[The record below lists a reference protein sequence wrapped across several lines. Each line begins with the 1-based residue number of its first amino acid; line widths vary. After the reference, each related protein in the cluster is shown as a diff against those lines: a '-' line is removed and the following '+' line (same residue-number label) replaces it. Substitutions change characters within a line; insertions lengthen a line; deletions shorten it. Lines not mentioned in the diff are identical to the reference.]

1 MGVPRG
7 GTRGRGRGARFG
19 QTEGEARSP
28 GPKRPTHSERGY
40 QEVENTMAAMGDTVP
55 TTGALKRSLTW
66 KGAFWVAAGVPPLVL
81 FSIGGIAGVAGK
93 AAFVVW
99 MISMVMGF
107 LQSFTYAEMAGMFG
121 NKSGGA
127 SVYGAMAWLR
137 YSKLIA
143 PLSVWCNWFA
153 WSPVLSLGCAIAAGY
168 ILNALFPIPLADS
181 QPVLDWVAAN
191 LGSYTAG
198 TQAVVDYIAANPGTA
213 PEAAIQAVATTDAV
227 AALTP
232 AFRVWEALAINI
244 PGLGTLHFNSTFVIG
259 VVLMGIIFTIQHGG
273 IASTAKSQK
282 IMAIIVLVPLLLVG
296 LVPILTGAIDSMNV
310 TNIVPPTAAYSGVDG
325 AWDLG
330 GWTLFLGGLYTA
342 AWSTYGFETAV
353 CYTAEFKNPHTD
365 TFKSIFY
372 SGLLCIVFYFLLPYA
387 FQGVLGQAGMLAPG
401 IVDGTGVGEALG
413 NMVGAGRLVTQVF
426 VILMI
431 LALFLA
437 IMTAMAGSSRTLYQ
451 GARDGWLP
459 KYLTRVNDHGAPVGA
474 MWTDLVFNVF
484 LLALA
489 SDVGGYFYVLAISNV
504 GYILFNFLN
513 LNAGWIHRIDS
524 PHLVRPWKAPTVLI
538 GINTVL
544 AFVNALFLGAG
555 AKVWG
560 YSNALWSGVIFAA
573 LILPVFAFR
582 HYVQDNGHF
591 PKEATEDLGLTDQ
604 STLAPVP
611 PASGPMP
618 R

>member
-1 MGVPRG
+1 MANIAGSGTSAGTAGGAGV
-7 GTRGRGRGARFG
+7 
-19 QTEGEARSP
+19 QTS
-28 GPKRPTHSERGY
+28 
-40 QEVENTMAAMGDTVP
+40 
-55 TTGALKRSLTW
+55 GALHRTLDW

-93 AAFVVW
+93 AAFLVW

-127 SVYGAMAWLR
+127 SVYGATAWLR

-191 LGSYTAG
+191 IANYTAS
-198 TQAVVDYIAANPGTA
+198 TQAVVDYMAANAGVSA
-213 PEAAIQAVATTDAV
+213 QDAISAVASADGV

-232 AFRVWEALAINI
+232 AFRVWEAFGITV

-259 VVLMGIIFTIQHGG
+259 VVLMLIIFAIQHRG

-282 IMAIIVLVPLLLVG
+282 WMAVIVLVPLLLVG
-296 LVPILTGAIDSMNV
+296 LVPILTGAIDTMNV
-310 TNIVPPTAAYSGVDG
+310 TSIVPPTGAYSGVDG
-325 AWDLG
+325 AWDVG
-330 GWTLFLGGLYTA
+330 GWTLFLGGLYIA

-353 CYTAEFKNPHTD
+353 CYTAEFKNPKTD
-365 TFKSIFY
+365 TFRAIFY
-372 SGLLCIVFYFLLPYA
+372 SGLLCVVFYFLIPFA
-387 FQGVLGQAGMLAPG
+387 FQGVLGQSGMLATG

-413 NMVGAGRLVTQVF
+413 GMVGGGPVVTQIF

-431 LALFLA
+431 MALFLA

-451 GARDGWLP
+451 GSRDGWLP
-459 KYLTRVNDHGAPVGA
+459 KYLSTVNDHGAPTGA
-474 MWTDLVFNVF
+474 MWTDLGFNVI

-489 SDVGGYFYVLAISNV
+489 SDVSGYFYVLAISNV
-504 GYILFNFLN
+504 GYIMFNFLN

-524 PHLVRPWKAPTVLI
+524 GHLPRPWKAPTVLI
-538 GINTVL
+538 GINTAL

-573 LILPVFAFR
+573 LILPVFWFR
-582 HYVQDNGHF
+582 HYVQDKGHF
-591 PKEATEDLGLTDQ
+591 PKEAMEDLGLTDHGDLGPRKAGIWPYVALIAGVVVVLWSNWFFQ
-604 STLAPVP
+604 L
-611 PASGPMP
+611 PA
-618 R
+618 